1 MKESPMTT
9 GRSLAASIGGAC
21 LQRLRG
27 GDGGLEIRPINDLQ
41 QFGKCTG
48 LCMLR
53 PRFGLLL
60 TNIRTRTL
68 PMTLSSDL
76 SGPVVE
82 PRVIRKQYAMEIA
95 VERTRLL
102 YQGSLLPTLFMLI
115 NGLVCAGLLW
125 SPQRYFLVSVWLV
138 WLLSLVALR
147 VIQVAAF
154 DSAIPNRQA
163 HPVWRRMFWL
173 GSGLTGLTL
182 AGAGIALV
190 PADTFIQ
197 QAWVFGLIGAAALS
211 ASVAYAVSLPAFL
224 SFTLPCLLPAIAYM
238 FWGGEEQQQGWGWFG
253 LILLGALS
261 VVAWQVNRLIDR
273 GLLRRFQ
280 NQALI
285 EHLQQTQRGSDQLNQ
300 TLAREIDQRQHAEDE
315 LRNIQVDLENRVTQ
329 RSLELAEAHQALSKS
344 EARLAL
350 ALKASE
356 LGLWDWNLQTDEVHH
371 TQIQELF
378 GLEPEY
384 VTAMLRHLKP
394 RLHPD
399 DLPALRR
406 ALVEHLKGR
415 TDDYQIEY
423 RVRHADGHWVWIEDR
438 GRAVERSENGRV
450 IRMVGTRRDISVSK
464 ALEEQQQLAAMVFEA
479 ASEGIVI
486 LDPDYA
492 LIAVNQA
499 FSRVTGYEIG
509 EMLGRNVVEL
519 PCSRDARRH
528 YGAIHQALEQFGS
541 WQGELVET
549 RKNGEMYPQWLQ
561 LNAVRD
567 SRGKV
572 SHIVGFFA
580 DLSARRESEERL
592 RYLTQY
598 DELTGL
604 ANRSLFRE
612 RLSEAH
618 QRVRQGGFRSLA
630 LLHINL
636 DRFKLLNESL
646 GHEIADQ
653 LLQKIARR
661 LINALPEAD
670 TIARLSGDEFAV
682 LFNSYANLSSLARVA
697 TRLSTKLRLPVTVDG
712 HELVV
717 SASMGISLLPD
728 SAREISALVSQ
739 SNMAMQH
746 AKHLGGNNFQF
757 YTDSLQASTLERLQ
771 LENQLRKAIEEK
783 QLKVFYQPKLCLS
796 TGRLNAA
803 EALVRWDHPTMGR
816 IPPGDFIGLAEET
829 GLIGA
834 IGEFVLRQ
842 ACWQACEWQREG
854 LEPIR
859 VSVNLSV
866 HQLRQG
872 KLVSLVRQV
881 LEETGL
887 SPHYL
892 ELELTESQLLD
903 SVEHIIA
910 TFQQLRDLGVKLAI
924 DDFGT
929 GYSSLSYL
937 KRIPVDYVKIDQ
949 AFIRGL
955 GEGSEDAAITRAIIA
970 MAHGLSLKVVAE
982 GVERLEQLAFLQ
994 AERCDEVQGYL
1005 ISRPVEASGLAELL
1019 RHGAVSF

>member
-1 MKESPMTT
+1 
-9 GRSLAASIGGAC
+9 
-21 LQRLRG
+21 
-27 GDGGLEIRPINDLQ
+27 
-41 QFGKCTG
+41 
-48 LCMLR
+48 
-53 PRFGLLL
+53 
-60 TNIRTRTL
+60 
-68 PMTLSSDL
+68 MTLSFDL
-76 SGPVVE
+76 SGPTVE
-82 PRVIRKQYAMEIA
+82 PRVIRKQYAMEMA

-163 HPVWRRMFWL
+163 HPIWRRMFLL

-190 PADTFIQ
+190 PADNFIQ

-238 FWGGEEQQQGWGWFG
+238 FWGADEQQQGWGWFG

-273 GLLRRFQ
+273 GLMRRFQ

-285 EHLQQTQRGSDQLNQ
+285 EHLQQAQSCSDQLNQ
-300 TLAREIDQRQHAEDE
+300 KLAREIEQRRRAEDE
-315 LRNIQVDLENRVTQ
+315 LREIQIDLENRVAQ
-329 RSLELAEAHQALSKS
+329 RSLELDAANQALSKS

-378 GLEPEY
+378 GLEPEQ
-384 VTAMLRHLKP
+384 VTAILRHLKP
-394 RLHPD
+394 RLHPE
-399 DLPALRR
+399 DLPALKR

-415 TDDYQIEY
+415 TEDYQIEY
-423 RVRHADGHWVWIEDR
+423 RVRHGDGHWVWIEDR
-438 GRAVERSENGRV
+438 GRAVERAKNGRV

-464 ALEEQQQLAAMVFEA
+464 GLEEQQQLAATVFEA

-486 LDPDYA
+486 FDPNYA
-492 LIAVNQA
+492 LIAINQA
-499 FSRVTGYEIG
+499 FSRVTGYDIEDMI
-509 EMLGRNVVEL
+509 GRNVIEL

-528 YGAIHQALEQFGS
+528 YAAIHQALEQQGS

-567 SRGKV
+567 TRGNV

-580 DLSARRESEERL
+580 DLSARRESEERM
-592 RYLTQY
+592 RYLTHY

-604 ANRSLFRE
+604 ANRAMFRE

-618 QRVRQGGFRSLA
+618 QRVRQGGYRSLA

-636 DRFKLLNESL
+636 DRFKQLNDSL
-646 GHEIADQ
+646 GHEVADQ
-653 LLQKIARR
+653 LLQKMARR
-661 LINALPEAD
+661 LVNALPEAD

-682 LFNSYANLSSLARVA
+682 LFNSYGNLSSLARVA
-697 TRLSTKLRLPVTVDG
+697 TRLASKLRLPVTIEG

-717 SASMGISLLPD
+717 SVSMGISLLPD
-728 SAREISALVSQ
+728 SAREISVLVSQ

-771 LENQLRKAIEEK
+771 LENHLRKAVEEQ
-783 QLKVFYQPKLCLS
+783 QLKVFYQPKLCLA
-796 TGRLNAA
+796 TGKLNAA

-816 IPPGDFIGLAEET
+816 VPPGDFIGLAEET
-829 GLIGA
+829 GLIGP

-842 ACWQACEWQREG
+842 ACRQACEWQRQG
-854 LEPIR
+854 LEAIR

-887 SPHYL
+887 APHLL

-955 GEGSEDAAITRAIIA
+955 GEGTEDAAITRAIIA

-982 GVERLEQLAFLQ
+982 GVERGEQLEFLK

-1005 ISRPVEASGLAELL
+1005 ISRPVEAETLAGLLHAQAD
-1019 RHGAVSF
+1019 GDT

>member
-1 MKESPMTT
+1 
-9 GRSLAASIGGAC
+9 
-21 LQRLRG
+21 
-27 GDGGLEIRPINDLQ
+27 
-41 QFGKCTG
+41 
-48 LCMLR
+48 
-53 PRFGLLL
+53 
-60 TNIRTRTL
+60 
-68 PMTLSSDL
+68 MTLSFDL
-76 SGPVVE
+76 SGPTVE
-82 PRVIRKQYAMEIA
+82 PRVIRKQYAMEMA

-163 HPVWRRMFWL
+163 QPIWRRMFLL

-190 PADTFIQ
+190 PADNFIQ

-238 FWGGEEQQQGWGWFG
+238 FWGGDEQQQGWGWFG

-273 GLLRRFQ
+273 GLIRRFQ

-285 EHLQQTQRGSDQLNQ
+285 EHLQQAQSSSDLLNQ
-300 TLAREIDQRQHAEDE
+300 KLAKEIEQRRRAENE
-315 LRNIQVDLENRVTQ
+315 LREIQVDLENRVAQ
-329 RSLELAEAHQALSKS
+329 RSLELDAANQALSKS

-378 GLEPEY
+378 GLEPDQ
-384 VTAMLRHLKP
+384 VTAILRHLKP
-394 RLHPD
+394 RLHPE
-399 DLPALRR
+399 DLPALKR

-415 TDDYQIEY
+415 TEDYQIEY
-423 RVRHADGHWVWIEDR
+423 RVRHGDGHWVWIEDR
-438 GRAVERSENGRV
+438 GRAVERAENGRV
-450 IRMVGTRRDISVSK
+450 LRMVGTRRDISVSK
-464 ALEEQQQLAAMVFEA
+464 NLEEQRQLAATVFEA

-486 LDPDYA
+486 FDPNYV
-492 LIAVNQA
+492 LIAINQA
-499 FSRVTGYEIG
+499 FSRVTGYAIEDMI
-509 EMLGRNVVEL
+509 GRNVVEL

-528 YGAIHQALEQFGS
+528 YATIHQALEQQGS

-567 SRGKV
+567 SRGNV

-580 DLSARRESEERL
+580 DLSARRESEERM
-592 RYLTQY
+592 RYLTHY

-604 ANRSLFRE
+604 ANRAMFRE

-618 QRVRQGGFRSLA
+618 QRVRQGGYRSLA

-636 DRFKLLNESL
+636 DRFKQLNDSL
-646 GHEIADQ
+646 GHEVADQ
-653 LLQKIARR
+653 LLQKMARR
-661 LINALPEAD
+661 LVNALPEAD

-682 LFNSYANLSSLARVA
+682 LFNAYGNLSSLARVA
-697 TRLSTKLRLPVTVDG
+697 TRLATKLRVPVTIDG

-728 SAREISALVSQ
+728 NAREISALVSQ

-771 LENQLRKAIEEK
+771 LENHLRKAIEEK
-783 QLKVFYQPKLCLS
+783 QLKVFYQPKLCLA
-796 TGRLNAA
+796 TGKLNAA

-816 IPPGDFIGLAEET
+816 VPPGDFIGLAEET
-829 GLIGA
+829 GLIGP

-842 ACWQACEWQREG
+842 ACWQACEWQRQG
-854 LEPIR
+854 LDAIR

-887 SPHYL
+887 EPHFL

-955 GEGSEDAAITRAIIA
+955 GEGTEDAAITRAIIA

-982 GVERLEQLAFLQ
+982 GVEHQEQLEFLK

-1005 ISRPVEASGLAELL
+1005 ISRPVEAQVLAVLL
-1019 RHGAVSF
+1019 RENGVD

>member
-1 MKESPMTT
+1 
-9 GRSLAASIGGAC
+9 
-21 LQRLRG
+21 
-27 GDGGLEIRPINDLQ
+27 
-41 QFGKCTG
+41 
-48 LCMLR
+48 
-53 PRFGLLL
+53 
-60 TNIRTRTL
+60 
-68 PMTLSSDL
+68 MTLSFDL
-76 SGPVVE
+76 SGPTVE
-82 PRVIRKQYAMEIA
+82 PRVIRKQYAMEMA

-163 HPVWRRMFWL
+163 QPIWRRMFLL

-190 PADTFIQ
+190 PADNFIQ

-238 FWGGEEQQQGWGWFG
+238 FWGSDEQQQGWGWFG

-285 EHLQQTQRGSDQLNQ
+285 EHLQQAQSCSDQLNQ
-300 TLAREIDQRQHAEDE
+300 KLAKEIEQRRRAENE
-315 LRNIQVDLENRVTQ
+315 LREIQVDLENRVAQ
-329 RSLELAEAHQALSKS
+329 RSLELDAANQALSKS

-378 GLEPEY
+378 GLEPDQ
-384 VTAMLRHLKP
+384 VTAILRHLKP
-394 RLHPD
+394 RLHPE
-399 DLPALRR
+399 DLPALKR

-415 TDDYQIEY
+415 TEDYQIEY
-423 RVRHADGHWVWIEDR
+423 RVRHGDGHWVWIEDR
-438 GRAVERSENGRV
+438 GRAVERAENGRV
-450 IRMVGTRRDISVSK
+450 LRMVGTRRDISVSK
-464 ALEEQQQLAAMVFEA
+464 NLEEQQQLAATVFEA

-486 LDPDYA
+486 FDPNYA
-492 LIAVNQA
+492 LIAINQA
-499 FSRVTGYEIG
+499 FSRVTGYAIEDMIG
-509 EMLGRNVVEL
+509 RKVVEL

-528 YGAIHQALEQFGS
+528 YAAIHQALEQQGS

-567 SRGKV
+567 SRGNV

-580 DLSARRESEERL
+580 DLSARRESEERM
-592 RYLTQY
+592 RYLTHY

-604 ANRSLFRE
+604 ANRAMFRE

-618 QRVRQGGFRSLA
+618 QRVRQGGYRSLA

-636 DRFKLLNESL
+636 DRFKQLNDSL
-646 GHEIADQ
+646 GHEVADQ
-653 LLQKIARR
+653 LLQKMARR
-661 LINALPEAD
+661 LVNALPEAD

-682 LFNSYANLSSLARVA
+682 LFNAYGNLSSLARVA
-697 TRLSTKLRLPVTVDG
+697 TRLASKLRLPVTIDG

-783 QLKVFYQPKLCLS
+783 QLKVFYQPKLCLA
-796 TGRLNAA
+796 TGKLNAA

-816 IPPGDFIGLAEET
+816 VPPGDFIGLAEET
-829 GLIGA
+829 GLIGP

-842 ACWQACEWQREG
+842 ACWQACEWQRQG
-854 LEPIR
+854 LDAIR

-887 SPHYL
+887 EPRYL

-955 GEGSEDAAITRAIIA
+955 SEGSGDAAITRAIIA

-982 GVERLEQLAFLQ
+982 GVEHQEQLEFLK

-1005 ISRPVEASGLAELL
+1005 ISRPVEAQVLAVLL
-1019 RHGAVSF
+1019 RENGVD

>member
-1 MKESPMTT
+1 M
-9 GRSLAASIGGAC
+9 
-21 LQRLRG
+21 
-27 GDGGLEIRPINDLQ
+27 
-41 QFGKCTG
+41 
-48 LCMLR
+48 
-53 PRFGLLL
+53 
-60 TNIRTRTL
+60 
-68 PMTLSSDL
+68 
-76 SGPVVE
+76 
-82 PRVIRKQYAMEIA
+82 
-95 VERTRLL
+95 
-102 YQGSLLPTLFMLI
+102 
-115 NGLVCAGLLW
+115 
-125 SPQRYFLVSVWLV
+125 
-138 WLLSLVALR
+138 
-147 VIQVAAF
+147 
-154 DSAIPNRQA
+154 
-163 HPVWRRMFWL
+163 
-173 GSGLTGLTL
+173 
-182 AGAGIALV
+182 
-190 PADTFIQ
+190 
-197 QAWVFGLIGAAALS
+197 
-211 ASVAYAVSLPAFL
+211 
-224 SFTLPCLLPAIAYM
+224 
-238 FWGGEEQQQGWGWFG
+238 
-253 LILLGALS
+253 
-261 VVAWQVNRLIDR
+261 
-273 GLLRRFQ
+273 RRFQ
-280 NQALI
+280 NQSLI
-285 EHLQQTQRGSDQLNQ
+285 EHLQQAQNRSDQLNQ
-300 TLAREIDQRQHAEDE
+300 KLAEEVEQRRRAEDE
-315 LRNIQVDLENRVTQ
+315 LREIQVDLENRVAQ
-329 RSLELAEAHQALSKS
+329 RSLELDAANQALSKS

-371 TQIQELF
+371 TLVQELF
-378 GLEPEY
+378 GLEPEF

-394 RLHPD
+394 RLHPE

-406 ALVEHLKGR
+406 ALVDHLKGR
-415 TDDYQIEY
+415 TEDYQVEY
-423 RVRHADGHWVWIEDR
+423 RVRHGNGHWVWIEDR
-438 GRAVERSENGRV
+438 GRAVERAENGRV
-450 IRMVGTRRDISVSK
+450 TRMVGTRRDISVSK
-464 ALEEQQQLAAMVFEA
+464 ALEEQQQLAATVFEA

-486 LDPDYA
+486 FDPNYA
-492 LIAVNQA
+492 LIAANQA
-499 FSRVTGYEIG
+499 FSRVTGYEI
-509 EMLGRNVVEL
+509 EDMLGRNVVEL

-528 YGAIHQALEQFGS
+528 YGAIHQALEQHGS

-561 LNAVRD
+561 LSAVRD
-567 SRGKV
+567 TRGKV

-580 DLSARRESEERL
+580 DLSARRESEERM
-592 RYLTQY
+592 RYLTHY

-604 ANRSLFRE
+604 ANRSMFRE
-612 RLSEAH
+612 RLNEAH
-618 QRVRQGGFRSLA
+618 QRVRQGGYRSLA

-636 DRFKLLNESL
+636 DRFKQLNDSL
-646 GHEIADQ
+646 GHEVADH
-653 LLQKIARR
+653 LLQKMARR

-682 LFNSYANLSSLARVA
+682 LFNSYGNLSSLARVA
-697 TRLSTKLRLPVTVDG
+697 TRLAAKLRLPVTVEG

-728 SAREISALVSQ
+728 NAREISALVSQ

-746 AKHLGGNNFQF
+746 AKHLGGDNFQF

-783 QLKVFYQPKLCLS
+783 QLKVFYQPKLCLA
-796 TGRLNAA
+796 TGKLNAA

-816 IPPGDFIGLAEET
+816 VPPGDFIGLAEET
-829 GLIGA
+829 GLIGP

-842 ACWQACEWQREG
+842 ACWQACEWQRQG

-887 SPHYL
+887 APHYL

-970 MAHGLSLKVVAE
+970 MAHGLSLRVVAE
-982 GVERLEQLAFLQ
+982 GVERQDQLEFLEN
-994 AERCDEVQGYL
+994 ERCDEVQGYL
-1005 ISRPVEASGLAELL
+1005 ISRPIEAEGLATLL
-1019 RHGAVSF
+1019 RAQCTA

>member
-1 MKESPMTT
+1 
-9 GRSLAASIGGAC
+9 
-21 LQRLRG
+21 
-27 GDGGLEIRPINDLQ
+27 
-41 QFGKCTG
+41 
-48 LCMLR
+48 
-53 PRFGLLL
+53 
-60 TNIRTRTL
+60 
-68 PMTLSSDL
+68 MTLSFDL
-76 SGPVVE
+76 SGPTVE
-82 PRVIRKQYAMEIA
+82 PRVIRKQYAMEMA

-163 HPVWRRMFWL
+163 QPIWRRMFLL

-182 AGAGIALV
+182 AGAGIALI
-190 PADTFIQ
+190 PADNFIQ

-238 FWGGEEQQQGWGWFG
+238 FWGGDEQQQGWGWFG

-273 GLLRRFQ
+273 GLMRRFQ

-285 EHLQQTQRGSDQLNQ
+285 EHLQQAQSCSDQLNQ
-300 TLAREIDQRQHAEDE
+300 KLAKEIEQRRRAENE
-315 LRNIQVDLENRVTQ
+315 LREIQVDLENRVAQ
-329 RSLELAEAHQALSKS
+329 RSLELDAANQALSKS

-378 GLEPEY
+378 GLEPDQ
-384 VTAMLRHLKP
+384 VTAILRHLKP
-394 RLHPD
+394 RLHPE
-399 DLPALRR
+399 DLPALKR

-415 TDDYQIEY
+415 TEDYQIEY
-423 RVRHADGHWVWIEDR
+423 RVRHGDGHWVWIEDR
-438 GRAVERSENGRV
+438 GRAVERAENGRV
-450 IRMVGTRRDISVSK
+450 LRMVGTRRDISISK
-464 ALEEQQQLAAMVFEA
+464 NLEEQRQLAATVFEA

-486 LDPDYA
+486 FDPNYA
-492 LIAVNQA
+492 LIAINQA
-499 FSRVTGYEIG
+499 FSRVTGYAIEDMI
-509 EMLGRNVVEL
+509 GRNVVEL

-528 YGAIHQALEQFGS
+528 YVAIHQALEQQGS

-549 RKNGEMYPQWLQ
+549 RKNGEMYPQWLH

-567 SRGKV
+567 SRGNV

-580 DLSARRESEERL
+580 DLSARRESEERM
-592 RYLTQY
+592 RYLTHY

-604 ANRSLFRE
+604 ANRAMFRE

-618 QRVRQGGFRSLA
+618 QRVRQGGYRSLA

-636 DRFKLLNESL
+636 DRFKQLNDSL
-646 GHEIADQ
+646 GHEVADQ

-661 LINALPEAD
+661 LVNALPEAD

-682 LFNSYANLSSLARVA
+682 LFNAYGNLSSLARVA
-697 TRLSTKLRLPVTVDG
+697 TRLASKLRLPVTIDG

-783 QLKVFYQPKLCLS
+783 QLKVFYQPKLCLA
-796 TGRLNAA
+796 TGKLNAA

-816 IPPGDFIGLAEET
+816 VPPGDFIGLAEET
-829 GLIGA
+829 GLIGP

-842 ACWQACEWQREG
+842 ACWQACEWQRQG
-854 LEPIR
+854 LDAIR

-887 SPHYL
+887 EPHFL

-955 GEGSEDAAITRAIIA
+955 GEGTEDAAITRAIIA
-970 MAHGLSLKVVAE
+970 MSHGLSLKVVAE
-982 GVERLEQLAFLQ
+982 GVEHQEQLEFLK

-1005 ISRPVEASGLAELL
+1005 ISRPVEAQVLAVLL
-1019 RHGAVSF
+1019 RENGVD

>member
-1 MKESPMTT
+1 M
-9 GRSLAASIGGAC
+9 
-21 LQRLRG
+21 
-27 GDGGLEIRPINDLQ
+27 
-41 QFGKCTG
+41 
-48 LCMLR
+48 
-53 PRFGLLL
+53 
-60 TNIRTRTL
+60 
-68 PMTLSSDL
+68 
-76 SGPVVE
+76 
-82 PRVIRKQYAMEIA
+82 
-95 VERTRLL
+95 
-102 YQGSLLPTLFMLI
+102 
-115 NGLVCAGLLW
+115 
-125 SPQRYFLVSVWLV
+125 FL
-138 WLLSLVALR
+138 
-147 VIQVAAF
+147 
-154 DSAIPNRQA
+154 
-163 HPVWRRMFWL
+163 L

-190 PADTFIQ
+190 PADNFIQ

-238 FWGGEEQQQGWGWFG
+238 FWGGDEQDHGWGWFG

-285 EHLQQTQRGSDQLNQ
+285 EHLQQVQNCSDQLNQ
-300 TLAREIDQRQHAEDE
+300 KLTREIDQRRRAEDE
-315 LRNIQVDLENRVTQ
+315 LREIQVDLESRVVQ
-329 RSLELAEAHQALSKS
+329 RSLELDAANQALSKS

-378 GLEPEY
+378 GLEPEQ
-384 VTAMLRHLKP
+384 VTAILRHLKP

-399 DLPALRR
+399 DLPALKR

-415 TDDYQIEY
+415 TEDYQIEY
-423 RVRHADGHWVWIEDR
+423 RVRHGDGHWVWIEDR
-438 GRAVERSENGRV
+438 GRAVERAENGRV
-450 IRMVGTRRDISVSK
+450 IRMVGTRRDISASK
-464 ALEEQQQLAAMVFEA
+464 AQEEQRQLAATVFEA

-486 LDPDYA
+486 FDPGYA
-492 LIAVNQA
+492 LLAVNQA
-499 FSRVTGYEIG
+499 FSRVTGYEIE

-528 YGAIHQALEQFGS
+528 YGAIHQALEQHGS

-549 RKNGEMYPQWLQ
+549 RKNGEMYPQFLQ

-567 SRGKV
+567 VRGNV

-580 DLSARRESEERL
+580 DLSARRESEERM
-592 RYLTQY
+592 RYLTHY

-604 ANRSLFRE
+604 ANRSMFRE
-612 RLSEAH
+612 RLGEAH
-618 QRVRQGGFRSLA
+618 QRVRQGGYRSLA

-636 DRFKLLNESL
+636 DRFKQLNDSL
-646 GHEIADQ
+646 GHEVADQ
-653 LLQKIARR
+653 LLQKMARR
-661 LINALPEAD
+661 LVNALPEAD

-682 LFNSYANLSSLARVA
+682 LFNAYGNLSSLARVA
-697 TRLSTKLRLPVTVDG
+697 TRLSAKLRLPVTVEG

-728 SAREISALVSQ
+728 NAREISALVNQ
-739 SNMAMQH
+739 ANMAMQH

-757 YTDSLQASTLERLQ
+757 YTDSLQTSTLERLQ
-771 LENQLRKAIEEK
+771 LENHLRKAVEEK
-783 QLKVFYQPKLCLS
+783 QLKVFYQPKLCLA

-816 IPPGDFIGLAEET
+816 VPPGDFIGLAEET
-829 GLIGA
+829 GLIGP

-842 ACWQACEWQREG
+842 ACWQACEWQRQG
-854 LEPIR
+854 LEVIR

-887 SPHYL
+887 APHYL

-955 GEGSEDAAITRAIIA
+955 GEGTEDAAITRAIIA
-970 MAHGLSLKVVAE
+970 MAHGLKLKVVAE
-982 GVERLEQLAFLQ
+982 GVERLEQLEFLR

-1005 ISRPVEASGLAELL
+1005 ISRPVEAEALAGLL
-1019 RHGAVSF
+1019 RAQCNS

>member
-1 MKESPMTT
+1 
-9 GRSLAASIGGAC
+9 
-21 LQRLRG
+21 
-27 GDGGLEIRPINDLQ
+27 
-41 QFGKCTG
+41 
-48 LCMLR
+48 
-53 PRFGLLL
+53 
-60 TNIRTRTL
+60 
-68 PMTLSSDL
+68 MTLSPSL
-76 SGPVVE
+76 SGPSVE
-82 PRVIRKQYAMEIA
+82 PRVIRKQYAMEMA

-125 SPQRYFLVSVWLV
+125 NPQRYFLVSIWLI

-154 DSAIPNRQA
+154 DSAMPSRQA
-163 HPVWRRMFWL
+163 QPVWRRMFLL
-173 GSGLTGLTL
+173 GSAMTGLTL

-190 PADTFIQ
+190 PTDSFLQ
-197 QAWVFGLIGAAALS
+197 QAWVFGLIGAATLS

-224 SFTLPCLLPAIAYM
+224 SFTLPCLLPAIGYL
-238 FWGGEEQQQGWGWFG
+238 FWGGDEQQQGWGWLG
-253 LILLGALS
+253 LILLGSLS
-261 VVAWQVNRLIDR
+261 VVAWQVNRLIQH
-273 GLLRRFQ
+273 GLMRRFQ

-285 EHLQQTQRGSDQLNQ
+285 EHLQLAQSRSEQLNQ
-300 TLAREIDQRQHAEDE
+300 ELAREIEQRRHAEEE
-315 LRNIQVDLENRVTQ
+315 LREAQVGLESRVAQ
-329 RSLELAEAHQALSKS
+329 RSRELDAANQALSKS

-371 TQIQELF
+371 TQLKELF
-378 GLEPEY
+378 GLEPEF
-384 VTAMLRHLKP
+384 VTAMLSHLKP
-394 RLHPD
+394 RLHPQ
-399 DLPALRR
+399 DLPLLRR

-415 TDDYQIEY
+415 TEDYQIEY
-423 RVRHADGHWVWIEDR
+423 RVRHGDGHWVWIEDR
-438 GRAVERSENGRV
+438 GRAVERGANGRV

-464 ALEEQQQLAAMVFEA
+464 GLEEQRQLAATVFEA

-486 LDPDYA
+486 FDPDYA

-499 FSRVTGYEIG
+499 FSRVTGYQIEDL
-509 EMLGRNVVEL
+509 LGRNVVEL

-528 YGAIHQALEQFGS
+528 YSVIHQALEQQGS
-541 WQGELVET
+541 WQGELVEA
-549 RKNGEMYPQWLQ
+549 RKNGELYPQWLQ
-561 LNAVRD
+561 LNVVRD
-567 SRGKV
+567 SRGNV

-580 DLSARRESEERL
+580 DLSARRESEERM
-592 RYLTQY
+592 RYLTHY

-612 RLSEAH
+612 RLHEAH
-618 QRVRQGGFRSLA
+618 QRVRQGGRSLA

-636 DRFKLLNESL
+636 DRFKLLNDSL
-646 GHEIADQ
+646 GHEVADQ
-653 LLQKIARR
+653 MLQKMARR
-661 LINALPEAD
+661 LVNALPEAD

-682 LFNSYANLSSLARVA
+682 LFDAYGNLSSLARVA
-697 TRLSTKLRLPVTVDG
+697 TRLSAKLRLPLTVEG

-717 SASMGISLLPD
+717 SASMGISMLPD
-728 SAREISALVSQ
+728 NAREISALVSQ

-783 QLKVFYQPKLCLS
+783 QLKVFYQPKLCLA

-816 IPPGDFIGLAEET
+816 VPPGDFIGLAEEV

-842 ACWQACEWQREG
+842 ACWQACEWQRQG

-887 SPHYL
+887 APHYL

-955 GEGSEDAAITRAIIA
+955 GEGGEDAAITRAIIA

-982 GVERLEQLAFLQ
+982 GVETAEQLAFLE
-994 AERCDEVQGYL
+994 AESCDEVQGYL
-1005 ISRPVEASGLAELL
+1005 ISRPVEALAVAELL
-1019 RHGAVSF
+1019 RANKPSV

>member
-1 MKESPMTT
+1 
-9 GRSLAASIGGAC
+9 
-21 LQRLRG
+21 
-27 GDGGLEIRPINDLQ
+27 
-41 QFGKCTG
+41 
-48 LCMLR
+48 
-53 PRFGLLL
+53 
-60 TNIRTRTL
+60 
-68 PMTLSSDL
+68 MTLSSDL
-76 SGPVVE
+76 SGPAVE
-82 PRVIRKQYAMEIA
+82 PRVIRRQYAMEMA

-115 NGLVCAGLLW
+115 NGLVCAWLLW
-125 SPQRYFLVSVWLV
+125 SPPRYVLVSVWLV

-154 DSAIPNRQA
+154 DSAIPHRQA
-163 HPVWRRMFWL
+163 HPIWRRMFML
-173 GSGLTGLTL
+173 GSALTGLTL

-190 PADTFIQ
+190 PADNFMQ

-224 SFTLPCLLPAIAYM
+224 SFTLPCLLPAIGYL
-238 FWGGEEQQQGWGWFG
+238 FWGGDEQGQGWGWFG
-253 LILLGALS
+253 LILLGALC
-261 VVAWQVNRLIDR
+261 VVAWQVNRLIDS

-285 EHLQQTQRGSDQLNQ
+285 EHLQQAQSDSDRLNYK
-300 TLAREIDQRQHAEDE
+300 LAKEIDQRRRAEDE
-315 LRNIQVDLENRVTQ
+315 LRAIQTGLESRIAH
-329 RSLELAEAHQALSKS
+329 RSLELDAANQALSKS

-371 TQIQELF
+371 THLQELF
-378 GLEPEY
+378 GLEPEF

-399 DLPALRR
+399 DLPSLKR

-415 TDDYQIEY
+415 SEDYQVEY
-423 RVRHADGHWVWIEDR
+423 RVRHGDGHWVWIEDR
-438 GRAVERSENGRV
+438 GRAVERSDNGRV

-464 ALEEQQQLAAMVFEA
+464 SLEVQRQLAATVFEA

-486 LDPDYA
+486 FDPNYA

-499 FSRVTGYEIG
+499 FSRVTGYAIED
-509 EMLGRNVVEL
+509 MLGRNVVDL

-528 YGAIHQALEQFGS
+528 YAAIHQALEQHGT

-549 RKNGEMYPQWLQ
+549 RKNGELYPQWLQ
-561 LNAVRD
+561 LNTVRD
-567 SRGKV
+567 TRGSV

-580 DLSARRESEERL
+580 DLSARRESEERM
-592 RYLTQY
+592 RYLTHY

-612 RLSEAH
+612 RLGEAH
-618 QRVRQGGFRSLA
+618 QRVRQGGYRSLA

-636 DRFKLLNESL
+636 DRFKLLNDSL

-653 LLQKIARR
+653 LLQKMARR
-661 LINALPEAD
+661 LVNALPEAD

-682 LFNSYANLSSLARVA
+682 LFNAYGNLSSLARVA
-697 TRLSTKLRLPVTVDG
+697 TRLSSKLRLPVTVEG

-717 SASMGISLLPD
+717 SASIGISMLPD
-728 SAREISALVSQ
+728 TARDISALVSQ
-739 SNMAMQH
+739 SNIAMQH

-757 YTDSLQASTLERLQ
+757 YTDSLQASTLERWQ

-783 QLKVFYQPKLCLS
+783 QLKVFYQPKLCLA

-803 EALVRWDHPTMGR
+803 EALVRWDHPTLGNV
-816 IPPGDFIGLAEET
+816 PPGDFIGLAEEA
-829 GLIGA
+829 GLIGP

-842 ACWQACEWQREG
+842 ACWQACEWQRQG
-854 LEPIR
+854 LAPIR

-872 KLVSLVRQV
+872 KVVSLVRQV

-887 SPHYL
+887 APHNL
-892 ELELTESQLLD
+892 ELELTESHLLD

-910 TFQQLRDLGVKLAI
+910 TFQQLRNLGVKLAI

-955 GEGSEDAAITRAIIA
+955 GESTVDAAITRAIIA

-982 GVERLEQLAFLQ
+982 GVERPEQLEFLK

-1005 ISRPVEASGLAELL
+1005 VSRPVEADGLLQLL
-1019 RHGAVSF
+1019 RADAMPF

>member
-1 MKESPMTT
+1 
-9 GRSLAASIGGAC
+9 
-21 LQRLRG
+21 
-27 GDGGLEIRPINDLQ
+27 
-41 QFGKCTG
+41 
-48 LCMLR
+48 
-53 PRFGLLL
+53 
-60 TNIRTRTL
+60 
-68 PMTLSSDL
+68 MTLSFDL
-76 SGPVVE
+76 SGPTVE
-82 PRVIRKQYAMEIA
+82 PRVIRKQYAMEMA

-163 HPVWRRMFWL
+163 HPIWRRMFLL

-190 PADTFIQ
+190 PADNFIQ

-238 FWGGEEQQQGWGWFG
+238 FWGADEQQEGWGWFG

-273 GLLRRFQ
+273 GLMRRFQ
-280 NQALI
+280 NQSLI
-285 EHLQQTQRGSDQLNQ
+285 EHLQQAQSCSDQLNQ
-300 TLAREIDQRQHAEDE
+300 KLAKEIEQRRRAEDE
-315 LRNIQVDLENRVTQ
+315 LREIQVDLENRVAQ
-329 RSLELAEAHQALSKS
+329 RSLELDAANQALSKS

-378 GLEPEY
+378 GLEPEQ
-384 VTAMLRHLKP
+384 VTAILRHLKP
-394 RLHPD
+394 RLHPE
-399 DLPALRR
+399 DLPGLKR

-415 TDDYQIEY
+415 TEDYQIEY
-423 RVRHADGHWVWIEDR
+423 RVRHGDGHWVWIEDR
-438 GRAVERSENGRV
+438 GRAVERADNGRV
-450 IRMVGTRRDISVSK
+450 IRMVGTRRDISASK
-464 ALEEQQQLAAMVFEA
+464 SLEEQRQLAATVFEA

-486 LDPDYA
+486 FDPNYV
-492 LIAVNQA
+492 LIAINQA
-499 FSRVTGYEIG
+499 FSRVTGYDIDD
-509 EMLGRNVVEL
+509 MIGRNVVEL

-528 YGAIHQALEQFGS
+528 YAAIHQALEQEGS

-567 SRGKV
+567 TRGNV

-580 DLSARRESEERL
+580 DLSARRESEERM
-592 RYLTQY
+592 RYLTHY

-604 ANRSLFRE
+604 ANRAMFRE

-618 QRVRQGGFRSLA
+618 QRVRQGGYRSLA

-636 DRFKLLNESL
+636 DRFKQLNDSL
-646 GHEIADQ
+646 GHEVADQ
-653 LLQKIARR
+653 LLQKMSRR
-661 LINALPEAD
+661 LVNALPEAD

-682 LFNSYANLSSLARVA
+682 LFNAYGNLSSLARVA
-697 TRLSTKLRLPVTVDG
+697 TRLASKLRVPVTIDG

-728 SAREISALVSQ
+728 SAREVSALVNQ

-746 AKHLGGNNFQF
+746 AKHLGGDNFQF

-771 LENQLRKAIEEK
+771 LENHLRKAIEDK
-783 QLKVFYQPKLCLS
+783 QLKVFYQPKLCLA

-816 IPPGDFIGLAEET
+816 VPPGDFIGLAEET
-829 GLIGA
+829 GLIGP

-842 ACWQACEWQREG
+842 ACWQACEWQRQG
-854 LEPIR
+854 LEAIR

-887 SPHYL
+887 APHLL

-955 GEGSEDAAITRAIIA
+955 DEGSEDAAITRAIIA
-970 MAHGLSLKVVAE
+970 MAHGLKLKVVAE
-982 GVERLEQLAFLQ
+982 GVEREEQLEFLKT
-994 AERCDEVQGYL
+994 ERCDEVQGYL
-1005 ISRPVEASGLAELL
+1005 ISRPVEAETLAGLLHAQV
-1019 RHGAVSF
+1019 AS

>member
-1 MKESPMTT
+1 MTSHS
-9 GRSLAASIGGAC
+9 SLAGA
-21 LQRLRG
+21 
-27 GDGGLEIRPINDLQ
+27 
-41 QFGKCTG
+41 F
-48 LCMLR
+48 
-53 PRFGLLL
+53 
-60 TNIRTRTL
+60 
-68 PMTLSSDL
+68 
-76 SGPVVE
+76 VE
-82 PRVIRKQYAMEIA
+82 PQVIRKQYAMEMA

-102 YQGSLLPTLFMLI
+102 YQGSLLPTLFMLL
-115 NGLVCAGLLW
+115 NGLVCACLLW
-125 SPQRYFLVSVWLV
+125 SPPRYWLISVWLV
-138 WLLSLVALR
+138 WLLLLVALR

-154 DSAIPNRQA
+154 DSAIPSRQA
-163 HPVWRRMFWL
+163 QPIWRRMFLL
-173 GSGLTGLTL
+173 GSAVSGLTL
-182 AGAGIALV
+182 AAAGIALA
-190 PADTFIQ
+190 PTDNFLQ
-197 QAWVFGLIGAAALS
+197 QAWVFGLIGAATLS
-211 ASVAYAVSLPAFL
+211 ASVAYAVSAPAFL
-224 SFTLPCLLPAIAYM
+224 SFTLPCLLPAVGYL
-238 FWGGEEQQQGWGWFG
+238 FWGANEQQQGWGWLG

-261 VVAWQVNRLIDR
+261 VVAWQVNRLIHGR
-273 GLLRRFQ
+273 LLRRFQ

-285 EHLQQTQRGSDQLNQ
+285 EHLQQAQSDSDQLNQ
-300 TLAREIDQRQHAEDE
+300 ALAREVEQRRQAEAQLRAAQVE
-315 LRNIQVDLENRVTQ
+315 LQGRVAQ
-329 RSLELAEAHQALSKS
+329 RSLELDAANQALSKS

-371 TQIQELF
+371 TQLEELL
-378 GLEPEY
+378 GIEPAL
-384 VTAMLRHLKP
+384 VSGMPSHLKP
-394 RLHPD
+394 RLHPE
-399 DLPALRR
+399 DLPPLRR

-415 TDDYQIEY
+415 SEDYQIEY
-423 RVRHADGHWVWIEDR
+423 RVRHGDGHWVWIEDR
-438 GRAVERSENGRV
+438 GRAVQRSPAGRV
-450 IRMVGTRRDISVSK
+450 LRMVGTRRDISASK
-464 ALEEQQQLAAMVFEA
+464 DLEEQRQLAATVFEA

-486 LDPDYA
+486 LDPNYV

-499 FSRVTGYEIG
+499 FSRVSGYEVQDL
-509 EMLGRNVVEL
+509 LGRNVVEL

-528 YGAIHQALEQFGS
+528 YPLIQKALAQSGH
-541 WQGELVET
+541 WQGELVEA
-549 RKNGEMYPQWLQ
+549 RKNGELYPQWLQ
-561 LNAVRD
+561 LSVVRD
-567 SRGKV
+567 PRGNV

-580 DLSARRESEERL
+580 DLSARRAAEERM
-592 RYLTQY
+592 RYLTHY
-598 DELTGL
+598 DDLTGL

-612 RLSEAH
+612 RLHEAH
-618 QRVRQGGFRSLA
+618 QRVQQGGRSLA

-636 DRFKLLNESL
+636 DRFKLLNDSL
-646 GHEIADQ
+646 GHEVADQ
-653 LLQKIARR
+653 LLQKMARR

-670 TIARLSGDEFAV
+670 TIARLSSDEFAV
-682 LFNSYANLSSLARVA
+682 LFDAYGSLSSLARVA
-697 TRLSTKLRLPVTVDG
+697 TRLANKLRVPLNIDG

-717 SASMGISLLPD
+717 SSSMGISMLPD
-728 SAREISALVSQ
+728 NARQISTLVSQ

-771 LENQLRKAIEEK
+771 LENQLRKAIEEQ
-783 QLKVFYQPKLCLS
+783 QLKVYYQPKLCLA

-816 IPPGDFIGLAEET
+816 VPPGDFIGLAEET
-829 GLIGA
+829 GLIGS

-842 ACWQACEWQREG
+842 ACWQACEWQRQG

-881 LEETGL
+881 LAETGL
-887 SPHYL
+887 APHYL

-903 SVEHIIA
+903 SVEHIIT
-910 TFQQLRDLGVKLAI
+910 TFRQLRDLGVKLAI

-955 GEGSEDAAITRAIIA
+955 GEGEADVAITRAIIA

-982 GVERLEQLAFLQ
+982 GVERVEQLEFLK

-1005 ISRPVEASGLAELL
+1005 ISRPMEAERLRCLLHEL
-1019 RHGAVSF
+1019 GAGQAWQYQ